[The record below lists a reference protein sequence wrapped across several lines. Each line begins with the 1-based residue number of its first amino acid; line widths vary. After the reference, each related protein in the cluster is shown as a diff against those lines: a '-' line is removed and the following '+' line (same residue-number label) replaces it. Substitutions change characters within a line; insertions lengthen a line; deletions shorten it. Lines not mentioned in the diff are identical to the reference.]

1 MNPFRWISQL
11 VLARKPTRDE
21 IARARRGILSE
32 VGSSISALHQM
43 PSNRKNV
50 QTIKQ
55 LEKIR
60 QELRGDHVQVIQL
73 KRKVANQ
80 PVLGRKDPVHEAAM
94 RTSHQINI
102 AQIEDRINQTAWKAR
117 QLINQKVRMHVL
129 RTRKRGKARR
139 GSGAA

>member
-11 VLARKPTRDE
+11 VLPRKPTREE
-21 IARARRGILSE
+21 IVRARRGILSE
-32 VGSSISALHQM
+32 VDASISALHKM

-60 QELRGDHVQVIQL
+60 RELRGDHIQVIQL
-73 KRKVANQ
+73 KRKVDNR
-80 PVLGRKDPVHEAAM
+80 PVLGKKDPVHEAAM

-102 AQIEDRINQTAWKAR
+102 AQTEDRINRAAWKAR
-117 QLINQKVRMHVL
+117 QLINQKVRMHAL
-129 RTRKRGKARR
+129 RTRKRGRTRR
-139 GSGAA
+139 DSGAA